1 MAIIT
6 HKEMPSLGSSN
17 SPPGEGTG
25 NNQLSSGNN
34 RVASKDRIRA
44 SITWLRGLNTVR
56 QEPKKGNLF
65 ILTNPYLGPS
75 VMVHN
80 TSKLLPYTIP
90 FLHIILLSPLCYGS
104 QYQ

>member
-25 NNQLSSGNN
+25 TNQLSSGNN
-34 RVASKDRIRA
+34 RVASKDRIRT
-44 SITWLRGLNTVR
+44 STTWLRGLNIVR
-56 QEPKKGNLF
+56 QIPKKGNLF
-65 ILTNPYLGPS
+65 ILTDPYLGPS

-90 FLHIILLSPLCYGS
+90 FLHMNTLIPLDYRS